1 MGETATTKEKFFVID
16 FDSTFTQVEALE
28 ELVNISLQ
36 GRSELPSALNQIKE
50 ITRHAMEGEISFRKS
65 LEKRIT
71 LLKGHR
77 DHLDPLIETLKTKV
91 SKSIKRN
98 KEFFEKHSDRILIIS
113 NGFKE
118 FIVPIVT
125 QLGVKEENVY
135 ANTFEF
141 DREGNII
148 GFDTDN
154 PLSKNNGKAQK
165 LTELGL
171 TGEVHVIGDGH
182 TDYEIKEAG
191 LAHKFYA
198 FTENVKRENLIEKA
212 DAEAPSLDEYLYTQ
226 KLNTVLSYP
235 KNRIRV
241 LLLENI
247 HPNSL
252 EILKEEGYD
261 VEIQPKGLKEEELIE
276 RVQKVSILGIRSKTH
291 LSKRVLDKAE
301 RLLAVGVFG
310 IGTNQINLTECL
322 KRGVPV
328 FNAPFSS
335 TRSVVELAL
344 GNMILLVRNL
354 PDKII
359 KMHQGIWH
367 KSAAN
372 SHEIRGKKLG
382 IVGYGN
388 IGQQLSV
395 LAEAIGMEVYY
406 YDLADRPALGNATA
420 CESLDELLAI
430 SDIVSLHVFGGS
442 GNNHL
447 IGPAEFEKMK
457 DGVVFINLS
466 RGNLVDLKALKR
478 AMESGK
484 VKGAALD
491 VFPEEPKTSQAKFST
506 EVTGLPNTI
515 LTPHLGGSTEEA
527 QRQIARF
534 VPEKI
539 IKYVNTGST
548 TGSVNFPNL
557 QLPPWKN
564 AHRLIHLHHN
574 VPGILAQIN
583 HLLADHNINIL
594 GQYLKTNQ
602 TIGYVITDIDKAY
615 DKKVIKALK
624 GIDHTIRFRILY

>member
-1 MGETATTKEKFFVID
+1 MGETTATKEKYFVID

-28 ELVNISLQ
+28 EMVKISLH
-36 GRSELPSALNQIKE
+36 GRSELNPALAEIKQI
-50 ITRHAMEGEISFRKS
+50 THRAMEGEITFRES
-65 LEKRIT
+65 LEQRID

-77 DHLDPLIETLKTKV
+77 DHLEPLIEALKTKV

-118 FIVPIVT
+118 FILPIVT
-125 QLGVKEENVY
+125 QYGVKKENVH
-135 ANTFEF
+135 ANTFHY
-141 DREGNII
+141 DDAGNII
-148 GFDTDN
+148 GFDAKN
-154 PLSKNNGKAQK
+154 PLSQNNGKAQK

-198 FTENVKRENLIEKA
+198 FTENVKRENLLEKA
-212 DAEAPSLDEYLYTQ
+212 DGEAPSLDEYLYTQ
-226 KLNTVLSYP
+226 NLNTVLSYP
-235 KNRIRV
+235 KNRIKV
-241 LLLENI
+241 LLLENV
-247 HPNSL
+247 HPDAIKTL
-252 EILKEEGYD
+252 QEEGYD
-261 VEIQPKGLKEEELIE
+261 VEVHPKGLKEEELASKV
-276 RVQKVSILGIRSKTH
+276 RKVSILGIRSKTF
-291 LSKRVLDKAE
+291 LTKRVLDTAE

-310 IGTNQINLTECL
+310 IGTNQIDLTECL
-322 KRGVPV
+322 KKGVPV

-344 GNMILLVRNL
+344 GNIILLVRNL

-367 KSAAN
+367 KSAVD

-395 LAEAIGMEVYY
+395 LAEAIGIEVYY
-406 YDLADRPALGNATA
+406 FDLADRPALGNAIA
-420 CESLDELLAI
+420 CESLGELLAI

-442 GNNHL
+442 RNNHL
-447 IGPAEFEKMK
+447 IGEAEFEKMK
-457 DGVVFINLS
+457 HGVVFINLS
-466 RGNLVDLKALKR
+466 RGNLVDLRALRKAL
-478 AMESGK
+478 ETGK

-491 VFPEEPKTSQAKFST
+491 VFPEEPKTSQSEFVT

-527 QRQIARF
+527 QGQIARF

-539 IKYVNTGST
+539 IRYVNTGST

-557 QLPPWKN
+557 QLPPWEE
-564 AHRLIHLHHN
+564 AHRIIHLHYN

-583 HLLADHNINIL
+583 HVLADHNINIL
-594 GQYLKTNQ
+594 GQYLKTNE

-615 DKKVIKALK
+615 DQKVIKNLK
-624 GIDHTIRFRILY
+624 SIDHTIRFRVLY